1 MINLYKFIALLVLCL
16 CTTAALAQNTSTVE
30 LLLGQPGLS
39 EQLGELTPQVNAAQA
54 PSSVPTAETAQTA
67 NADDVQQDTDV
78 LVQSLGEQD
87 SPPSVIQQY
96 FKILTG
102 RSLEIY
108 GAQEFSQK
116 QDEQLLFFNTV
127 GKNYRL
133 APGDVVRVTLRG
145 LNQSNESYK
154 IGNDGSLTL
163 PNLPPVAV
171 SGMTIAEVEKS
182 LLDVI
187 QYDDASAL
195 VFISLETARLIT
207 VQVSGAVNQPRTL
220 AIPAYTP
227 LSRVL
232 AYVGGVNATGSLRNI
247 VLSDRNGSG
256 VEIDF
261 YDFLQSP
268 LGSNDPLVTDSSR
281 IFVPNQGATVATSGF
296 VARPGIY
303 ELPFG
308 QDEIAL
314 SDLLKL
320 SGMSI
325 LPPGLVLEA
334 KYFDASGVSR
344 TRFLSMNDSIAAG
357 EVLNLRFVE
366 TRLQGA
372 ITVFGAVLDEYSMAS
387 DEPISVQE
395 VLKDGATLKRDAR
408 LDFAMIVGGDGAVR
422 SINLER
428 ALQTNVQKIP
438 VGSALVVFDQ
448 KSYRRLVNADPN
460 ATDDP
465 LVAAMAQ
472 AEVAEFYLNGERLA
486 FVPPEKA
493 VGFAAMLRPYYRLTP
508 STNLEMALVESPDG
522 TARAVSLRDLM
533 QGVEPFTLLPGA
545 KVHLFE
551 TAFLTSFYRRL
562 DTGPSDTTA
571 LTDLGRSAPLARLL
585 LRSGVLRVKLD
596 GILVA
601 VLPASSTQKMETVLD
616 VLGLEQSV
624 STLADFVEIGLQST
638 QQRPKFTSLSLIGD
652 YQRRMPDAQTIGFWS
667 RKGFFDYLKTADQQ
681 EIKRL
686 FSIGVPVFV
695 DYDLKEILSPSAFD
709 AVDAV
714 DAVAARLVFDQQ
726 NYSLFSV
733 LKKFDRQLQLWE
745 NKVQLPSEILQ
756 PNLTDVKAGNQLFL
770 FSRDFI
776 ANQLNTPSEVELS
789 STDKARTIEQF
800 ASQERAVVPEESVD
814 AQSLTNEQSRLIE
827 ESLSETTQR
836 LNDAGIVQ
844 TDTALIASYSRF
856 VGGAVQYP
864 GQYPIAGPV
873 SLRRIIDSAGGALAN
888 ADLSQVAVQYQ
899 REESGALVR
908 GQRKVFNISKNAS
921 ADPRLSGRFFVDLPF
936 FINEAATGVVTIS
949 GEVMRPGRYVI
960 ARDETLH
967 GLIKRAGGFSPVAYP
982 LGAVFARQSLK
993 ESEREYNDLLATQL
1007 EQAVL
1012 SIASSDNDN
1021 AGDQVNALLRYAQQ
1035 LRAQQPTGRM
1045 SVNVIYEQKDTPVY
1059 LQEADSLIIPKRPSH
1074 VTIIGAVNRGA
1085 RASYEPGKT
1094 LAAYLAAA
1102 GGATRLADLK
1112 RSFLLLPNGESTPI
1126 SQDILIPPGAAIVVT
1141 PRTDRLSILGL
1152 TDLVSR
1158 VMGNIAT
1165 SILAINNVR

>member
-1 MINLYKFIALLVLCL
+1 MINLYKFIALLVLCF
-16 CTTAALAQNTSTVE
+16 CTTAALAQSTSTVE

-39 EQLGELTPQVNAAQA
+39 EQLGELTPQMNTTQA
-54 PSSVPTAETAQTA
+54 PSGVPTAETAQTA
-67 NADDVQQDTDV
+67 NADDVQEDTDV

-133 APGDVVRVTLRG
+133 APGDVVRITLRG

-247 VLSDRNGSG
+247 VLSDRNGSV

-281 IFVPNQGATVATSGF
+281 IFVPNQGATVATYGF

-366 TRLQGA
+366 TRLQDA
-372 ITVFGAVLDEYSMAS
+372 ITVVGAVLDEYSMAS
-387 DEPISVQE
+387 DEPIAVQE

-408 LDFAMIVGGDGAVR
+408 LDFAMIVGDDGTVR

-428 ALQTNVQKIP
+428 ALQTNMQKIP
-438 VGSALVVFDQ
+438 VGSTLVVFDQ
-448 KSYRRLVNADPN
+448 ESYRRLVNADPN

-508 STNLEMALVESPDG
+508 STNLELALVESPDG

-533 QGVEPFTLLPGA
+533 QGLEPFTLLPGA

-551 TAFLTSFYRRL
+551 TAFLTGFYKRL
-562 DTGPSDTTA
+562 DMRSSDATA
-571 LTDLGRSAPLARLL
+571 LTGLGRSAPLARLL

-601 VLPASSTQKMETVLD
+601 VLPASSTQKMEAVLD

-624 STLADFVEIGLQST
+624 STLADFVEIGLKST
-638 QQRPKFTSLSLIGD
+638 QQGPKFTSLSLIGD

-667 RKGFFDYLKTADQQ
+667 RKGFFDYLKTADEQ

-714 DAVAARLVFDQQ
+714 AARLIFDEQ

-733 LKKFDRQLQLWE
+733 LKKFDRQLQRWE
-745 NKVQLPSEILQ
+745 NKVQLPSEVLQ

-776 ANQLNTPSEVELS
+776 ANQLNAPSEVELS

-800 ASQERAVVPEESVD
+800 ASQERAVVQEESVD
-814 AQSLTNEQSRLIE
+814 AQSLINEQSRLIE

-844 TDTALIASYSRF
+844 TETALIASYSRF

-873 SLRRIIDSAGGALAN
+873 SLRRIIASAGGALAD

-899 REESGALVR
+899 REEGGALVR

-921 ADPRLSGRFFVDLPF
+921 ADPRLSGRFFVHLPF

-1012 SIASSDNDN
+1012 SIASSDNEN

-1045 SVNVIYEQKDTPVY
+1045 SVNVIYEQKETPVY

-1112 RSFLLLPNGESTPI
+1112 RSFLLLPNGESTPV
-1126 SQDILIPPGAAIVVT
+1126 SQDIPIPPGAAIVVT